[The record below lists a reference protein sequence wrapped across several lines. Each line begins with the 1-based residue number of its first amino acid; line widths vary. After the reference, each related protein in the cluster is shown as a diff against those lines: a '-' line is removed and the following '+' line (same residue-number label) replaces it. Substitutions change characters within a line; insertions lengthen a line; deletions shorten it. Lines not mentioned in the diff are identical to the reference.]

1 MAYKKLR
8 TLGNHISMIRIRD
21 RWPSTDLDRCI
32 SCLAAQGIGASL
44 ESFPLTLVDVGPE
57 EGGLVGPRPIVALV
71 AEVYDL
77 VGIVPPP
84 IVLPREFPVATIT
97 VFPLSAVP

>member
-8 TLGNHISMIRIRD
+8 TLGNYISMIRIRD
-21 RWPSTDLDRCI
+21 RWPPKDLDSCI
-32 SCLAAQGIGASL
+32 SCLVAQGIGASL
-44 ESFPLTLVDVGPE
+44 ESFSLTLVDVGLE
-57 EGGLVGPRPIVALV
+57 EGGLVGPIPIVALV

-84 IVLPREFPVATIT
+84 IALPREFPVATIS
-97 VFPLSAVP
+97 VSPLSEVP

>member
-1 MAYKKLR
+1 MAYRKLR
-8 TLGNHISMIRIRD
+8 TLGNYISMIRIRD
-21 RWPSTDLDRCI
+21 RWPTKDLDSCT
-32 SCLAAQGIGASL
+32 SCLAAPGIGASL
-44 ESFPLTLVDVGPE
+44 ESFSLTLVDVDLE
-57 EGGLVGPRPIVALV
+57 EGGLVGPIPIVALV

-84 IVLPREFPVATIT
+84 IVLPREFPVATIS